1 MTDERAGPPYRDRP
15 QDCAEEALLGA
26 TRALQIGD
34 KPLAVYCLDLFAA
47 SATARGDVRRA
58 ATILGAT
65 EAARQEMGVVPDEDE
80 AATRARAL
88 ELIGRDGRADESAWA
103 EGRAL
108 DLASALELADG
119 KDEVRSESA
128 ARRQKGD

>member
-1 MTDERAGPPYRDRP
+1 VEG
-15 QDCAEEALLGA
+15 QVAE
-26 TRALQIGD
+26 
-34 KPLAVYCLDLFAA
+34 
-47 SATARGDVRRA
+47 
-58 ATILGAT
+58 TILGAT